1 LIATSRQPPLRS
13 SRTYDQLPP
22 QADPGVGAVDYHRA
36 YTGSEYRR
44 TRDGQFFLGMVVHDV
59 NPPGTLPCRTVKT
72 QVPASMSTLHEI

>member
-36 YTGSEYRR
+36 YTGIEYRR
-44 TRDGQFFLGMVVHDV
+44 TRDGQFFLGMVCTTSTRR
-59 NPPGTLPCRTVKT
+59 GRYRT
-72 QVPASMSTLHEI
+72 AL